1 MEGVDWMKAPH
12 KVKIMMR
19 HRGTLQHRYRM
30 NGMRFLLALRRGVET
45 GHQGTTKEREEKTMI
60 YETHREVS
68 YTGQPSRIVGMC
80 GPDQGTNEPLLQS
93 H

>member
-1 MEGVDWMKAPH
+1 
-12 KVKIMMR
+12 MMR
-19 HRGTLQHRYRM
+19 HTGTLQHRYRL

-45 GHQGTTKEREEKTMI
+45 GHQGTTKREEKTMNDMRHT
-60 YETHREVS
+60 EEVS
-68 YTGQPSRIVGMC
+68 YTGQPSRVVGMC

>member
-1 MEGVDWMKAPH
+1 MDEGTT

-19 HRGTLQHRYRM
+19 QRYLTTQVSYERYALPSRTEGGRGDRTPRH
-30 NGMRFLLALRRGVET
+30 
-45 GHQGTTKEREEKTMI
+45 HKEIEEKTMNDMRHT
-60 YETHREVS
+60 EEVS

>member
-1 MEGVDWMKAPH
+1 MHDLPELPVIKDAT
-12 KVKIMMR
+12 V
-19 HRGTLQHRYRM
+19 GTLRLE
-30 NGMRFLLALRRGVET
+30 GTLAKRLPQMPT
-45 GHQGTTKEREEKTMI
+45 GDIPNLHFTNFRQEEAEKTMNDMRHT
-60 YETHREVS
+60 EEVS